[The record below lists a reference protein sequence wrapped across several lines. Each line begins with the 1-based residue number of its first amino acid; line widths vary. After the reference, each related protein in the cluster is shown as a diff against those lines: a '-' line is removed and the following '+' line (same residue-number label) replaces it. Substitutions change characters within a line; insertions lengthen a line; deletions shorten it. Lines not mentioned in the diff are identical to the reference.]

1 MSCNCNK
8 GGNSGSCSC
17 ESCFSGVTIPR
28 GPQGI
33 QGPIGPQGP
42 QGIQGPQGLPGQNA
56 TLQPLNW
63 IVMPLDEKT
72 DWEQTGNP
80 TEIAYY
86 AVQNGILYLRGKI
99 KNDNYTVFKGV
110 FWESAPVSTGAIDT
124 MCYEDVDGSVQ
135 KIRLQL
141 GKMGYVGDN
150 NPELILCLDSVPPIR
165 IY

>member
-1 MSCNCNK
+1 MSCNCKK
-8 GGNSGSCSC
+8 GGNSSSCSC
-17 ESCFSGVTIPR
+17 ESCFSGVVIPR

-33 QGPIGPQGP
+33 QGPVGPVGPQGV
-42 QGIQGPQGLPGQNA
+42 QGVPGQDA

-63 IVMPLDEKT
+63 IQIPLNNKT
-72 DWEQTGNP
+72 DWTQTGNP

-99 KNDNYTVFKGV
+99 KNDSYTVFKGV
-110 FWESAPVSTGAIDT
+110 FWESAPVSTGVIDT

-135 KIRLQL
+135 KLRLFSQDL
-141 GKMGYVGDN
+141 SYVGDN
-150 NPELILCLDSVPPIR
+150 NSSLILCLDSVPPIR